1 MDFFSQNKIVSYANP
16 IDCIEDHIYK
26 FDVEPLRYS
35 ADHLGLKFNGS
46 WSKYEIA
53 IVWNETNKIINF
65 SACYDF
71 KKKTKITKEIYSL
84 ISSINEKINLGYF
97 HYCSQHRTIFFKY
110 QVSTKGFNYMTL
122 EQIENFLSVV
132 VKEFDRFFP
141 IFLASS
147 SRKNDEKLILRNS
160 LLDTSGIA

>member
-35 ADHLGLKFNGS
+35 ADHLGLKCNGS
-46 WSKYEIA
+46 WSKHEIA

-65 SACYDF
+65 STCYDF
-71 KKKTKITKEIYSL
+71 KNKGKVTKGIYSL

-97 HYCSQHRTIFFKY
+97 HYYSKLETVFFKY
-110 QVSTKGFNYMTL
+110 HVSIKGFDYLTS
-122 EQIENFLSVV
+122 EQIDDILNVV
-132 VKEFDRFFP
+132 INECDKYFPAFYLYFF
-141 IFLASS
+141 
-147 SRKNDEKLILRNS
+147 NY
-160 LLDTSGIA
+160 